1 MKRLFASLVGAPTAA
16 FLFVATGVQGL
27 LYALW
32 SLAGLHGAGSLQE
45 LAAILR
51 TIAFFAVG
59 TLLVWRQQNDAW
71 TSAVHFATV
80 TISSQLLAAFL
91 VIPVAGTLIASRTQY
106 FLLAFGL
113 GILAAVVIV
122 IVGTPLFWALRRFA
136 LPRPRPTVTPA
147 GFAPQSNVELKPT
160 AATSSLV
167 E

>member
-1 MKRLFASLVGAPTAA
+1 VKRLVASLVRAHTAA
-16 FLFVATGVQGL
+16 FLFVAIGVQGV
-27 LYALW
+27 LYAFW

-59 TLLVWRQQNDAW
+59 TLLVWRQQHDAW
-71 TSAVHFATV
+71 TSAVHFATI

-91 VIPVAGTLIASRTQY
+91 VIPVAGGLIASRTEY

-122 IVGTPLFWALRRFA
+122 TVGTPLFWVLRRVA
-136 LPRPRPTVTPA
+136 LPRPRPPLTSAAV
-147 GFAPQSNVELKPT
+147 APQSNT
-160 AATSSLV
+160 TI
-167 E
+167 